1 MPNKPLISIITPV
14 YNGLSFLKECIDS
27 ILLQSEQN
35 WELLIS
41 DDGSTD
47 DSRLYLD
54 TLADPRIRVYKQNE
68 NLGIFGN
75 LNFLFTKATAPIS
88 QILCQDDHFF
98 NEKSLSTIL
107 SYWNTASPEVGF
119 VRFNLMEEPST
130 YSMVTLQKE
139 ITPPVISSDQADLW
153 FFLFGNIPGNLS
165 NVSLKTNLVTKVG
178 SFKQELPFAG
188 DFEFWSR
195 AARTV
200 SMGISKK
207 MVVHV
212 RRHERVAS
220 NYLNQNGELFTQ
232 HLVIYE
238 KLLNIL
244 SKNYDRKVLVSY
256 FNYEVGSFH
265 YRTSIRSALAGRF
278 TYLNIF
284 ALSKSKISW
293 STTRRLTACFPFAL
307 FEKGRQRYIIKKALE
322 ILTKYPN
329 KPVRAKTSISPD
341 ISTNIAYNLLL
352 TLICLP

>member
-1 MPNKPLISIITPV
+1 MVNKPLISIITPV
-14 YNGLSFLKECIDS
+14 YNGIFYIKECINS
-27 ILLQSEQN
+27 ILLQSEEN

-47 DSRLYLD
+47 GTLLYLD
-54 TLADPRIRVYKQNE
+54 TLTDPRIKVFKQNN

-75 LNFLFTKATAPIS
+75 LNFLFSKARAPIS

-98 NEKSLSTIL
+98 NEKSLSTII
-107 SYWNTASPEVGF
+107 SYWKTAHPEVGF
-119 VRFNLMEEPST
+119 VRFNLMEEPSN
-130 YSMVTLQKE
+130 YSMVNLQKE

-178 SFKQELPFAG
+178 LFKQELPFAG

-195 AARTV
+195 AARSV
-200 SMGISKK
+200 SMGISKQ

-220 NYLNQNGELFTQ
+220 NYLNQNGELYTQ

-265 YRTSIRSALAGRF
+265 YRTGIRSALAGQF

-284 ALSKSKISW
+284 ARSKSKISW
-293 STTRRLTACFPFAL
+293 PTIRRLIACFPFAL
-307 FEKGRQRYIIKKALE
+307 FEKGRQRYILKKAIE

-329 KPVRAKTSISPD
+329 KTIRAKTIISPD